1 MDRPLIRFLVSS
13 PLGDVPVDADR
24 LDLPLECDPLK
35 TSYRS
40 YFHAIEAFLKEDKY
54 ASILKATSEML
65 ESDVNIQALNE
76 IIVRTEKHGS
86 LYHPASVELLLANK
100 IIDNTSNLSFPQP
113 RTRYG
118 GVGNPSDSPLE
129 KGEKGG
135 CSERFRTDPGQSRD
149 KSRNDRLKTEGRFI
163 NDRLY
168 DSSKIKFGL
177 NVAVTDTGRD
187 WLRKEFDVIQRINS
201 KFGLPYLPAIY
212 SFDDRGSAAFL
223 LEEWFEGYHEFHLS
237 STEDGKYLIKLW
249 EYGKGDRYLSPKQSF
264 EIYRQAS
271 KILTLYYDINDF
283 SQIFPWHHA
292 AGDFIARIEDDEI
305 DLRLTTARQYEPY
318 MVFQDNDGLNPI
330 LALFF
335 FFLNLTIKMR
345 LDKLDGVGDTVWA
358 EDFCIDATVK
368 GFFEALRMK
377 DNLSEGGADFLDL
390 LKSFGTEDLKA
401 AYQSLIDAYSGTA
414 DYPVIVANL
423 DEHIAALQTTL
434 RNFP

>member
-1 MDRPLIRFLVSS
+1 MDKPLIRFLVSS

-40 YFHAIEAFLKEDKY
+40 YFHAIEDFLKGDAY
-54 ASILKATSEML
+54 TGIIKATSEKL
-65 ESDVNIQALNE
+65 GSNVTVQDLNE
-76 IIVRTEKHGS
+76 IVVRTEKHGS
-86 LYHPASVELLLANK
+86 LYHPASVEVILN
-100 IIDNTSNLSFPQP
+100 
-113 RTRYG
+113 G
-118 GVGNPSDSPLE
+118 
-129 KGEKGG
+129 
-135 CSERFRTDPGQSRD
+135 
-149 KSRNDRLKTEGRFI
+149 
-163 NDRLY
+163 
-168 DSSKIKFGL
+168 SKVKFGL
-177 NVAVTDTGRD
+177 NVAVSDTGRE
-187 WLRKEFDVIQRINS
+187 WLKKEFDAVRKINS
-201 KFGLPYLPAIY
+201 KFGLPYLPSVY
-212 SFDDRGSAAFL
+212 YFDERESIAFL

-237 STEDGKYLIKLW
+237 VAEDGKHRIKLW
-249 EYGKGDRYLSPKQSF
+249 EYGKGDRFLSKKQSF
-264 EIYRQAS
+264 EIYRQVS

-292 AGDFIARIEDDEI
+292 AGDFIARIEADKV

-358 EDFCIDATVK
+358 EDFCIDATLK

-377 DNLSEGGADFLDL
+377 DHLSEGGADFLDL

-401 AYQSLIDAYSGTA
+401 AYQSLVDTYSGTA

-423 DEHIAALQTTL
+423 DEHITALQTTL
-434 RNFP
+434 VTIH